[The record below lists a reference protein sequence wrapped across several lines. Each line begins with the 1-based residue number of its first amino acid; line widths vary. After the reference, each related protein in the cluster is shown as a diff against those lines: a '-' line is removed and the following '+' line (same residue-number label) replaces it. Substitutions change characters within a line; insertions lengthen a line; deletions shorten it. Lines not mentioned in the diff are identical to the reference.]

1 MLFKIGDLLLLF
13 WGKDVLVRLLILLNC
28 VKFLLLVEV
37 RFLGLEFEELLN
49 INWRNCWG
57 NGLCFGLIILRLEVF
72 KLIRVGSGLFLVILL
87 LRRKD
92 FVFVILLFDCNEEML
107 LFRVFILFRWD
118 IIGFGLIVGGGIVGN
133 IGLLRSW
140 RFDIVVFDVV

>member
-1 MLFKIGDLLLLF
+1 MLFKVGDLLLLF

>member
-107 LFRVFILFRWD
+107 LFRVFILFWWD